1 MNALKAAFPESN
13 RMQGYTHIVRKFISP
28 WNRKGNG
35 SYITQSRTKNSKWV
49 YKEARQDIN
58 RLHHCKTKEQFE
70 CYADLMEQAWASNH
84 ELLMFKTFA
93 RQYIDNKDFNRWWY
107 ATSGLPGH
115 VPCYNPHESHNY
127 QLKAGFDFKGFMQ
140 GGRSMTNTIWTE
152 FPNLIYRASEAKC
165 DMGVAEPIL
174 DYRLMCRD
182 GVLYSFFQEFDLVTN
197 RRPYK
202 EGFVCVGPAHLH
214 HTVTEED
221 VKQME
226 QSLEGIFEK
235 CFERLEELVMRTEM
249 LHVIFEQR
257 IPDGSTVWRC
267 DCYEYY
273 AYKWCRVAAAHQ
285 HQNRLERDATRLPD
299 SRRAPRKKSQKEVEN
314 ELISA
319 SMQKKRYHTHH
330 TG

>member
-1 MNALKAAFPESN
+1 
-13 RMQGYTHIVRKFISP
+13 
-28 WNRKGNG
+28 
-35 SYITQSRTKNSKWV
+35 
-49 YKEARQDIN
+49 
-58 RLHHCKTKEQFE
+58 
-70 CYADLMEQAWASNH
+70 
-84 ELLMFKTFA
+84 
-93 RQYIDNKDFNRWWY
+93 
-107 ATSGLPGH
+107 
-115 VPCYNPHESHNY
+115 
-127 QLKAGFDFKGFMQ
+127 
-140 GGRSMTNTIWTE
+140 MTNTIWTE

-235 CFERLEELVMRTEM
+235 CFERLEEPVMRTEM

-257 IPDGSTVWRC
+257 IPDGSTIWRC

-273 AYKWCRVAAAHQ
+273 TYK
-285 HQNRLERDATRLPD
+285 
-299 SRRAPRKKSQKEVEN
+299 
-314 ELISA
+314 
-319 SMQKKRYHTHH
+319 
-330 TG
+330 